1 MSKNTDMKKF
11 LNIVT
16 PFIFLLAIL
25 TACESNDMPIQH
37 ADNYAYIS
45 FSAKTEKT
53 LTRTNPYEAYD
64 AAKHPATMGVF
75 GYYSRTSHPNL
86 DGANSIYSNESV
98 SYNSTTENWTATS
111 RKRWNDYLGKATSF
125 HFFAYMPKV
134 DGANVIEEKSD
145 ASSSTSTSRT
155 FTLSFPF
162 AMSTSVEETSSE
174 NTSSNPTPS
183 PVIFDIKKAP
193 IICAKPQ
200 SKDSMDAQ
208 KTEYIFDRVVK
219 FKFDQT
225 LTGYRLLFKLDTK
238 MGAVRQFRIK
248 RVTLSGN
255 LATKGT
261 VSRSYTWD
269 VTKKEWT
276 QGAIEWKEDDLT
288 YTTFGESTAAGGNT
302 VTAPFEIPYKDN
314 KDDTNTT
321 SSAFENATKSI
332 LLDNS
337 IKDYTQWGPA
347 FYTIPD
353 KNFTPTIKV
362 TYDVVFKDEKQQ
374 EVITRKN
381 VTSAIELNEKNF
393 ESLKNQKQGVTAMI
407 YPIRILI
414 QPRYLYVLADEDAY
428 TGHLLID

>member
-1 MSKNTDMKKF
+1 MKKF

-16 PFIFLLAIL
+16 PLIILLAIL
-25 TACESNDMPIQH
+25 TACESSDMPIQH

-75 GYYSRTSHPNL
+75 GYYSSTSHPNL

-134 DGANVIEEKSD
+134 DGAKVI
-145 ASSSTSTSRT
+145 STNRT

-162 AMSTSVEETSSE
+162 AMSTSAEETSSE
-174 NTSSNPTPS
+174 NTSSNHTLS
-183 PVIFDIKKAP
+183 PVIFDIKEAP
-193 IICAKPQ
+193 IICAQPQ
-200 SKDSMDAQ
+200 SKEGMDAQ
-208 KTEYIFDRVVK
+208 KTEYTFDRVVN

-248 RVTLSGN
+248 GVTLSGN
-255 LATKGT
+255 LATKGI

-269 VTKKEWT
+269 ETKKQWT
-276 QGAIEWKEDDLT
+276 QGAIEWKEGDIT
-288 YTTFGESTAAGGNT
+288 YTTFEESTAAEGNT

-321 SSAFENATKSI
+321 SSVFENETKSI

-337 IKDYTQWGPA
+337 ITDYTQWGPA

-374 EVITRKN
+374 EVITRKG
-381 VTSAIELNEKNF
+381 VTSDIELNEKNF

>member
-1 MSKNTDMKKF
+1 MKKF

-16 PFIFLLAIL
+16 PFIILLAIL

-75 GYYSRTSHPNL
+75 GYYSSTSHPNL

-98 SYNSTTENWTATS
+98 SYNSTTENWTATN
-111 RKRWNDYLGKATSF
+111 RKRWNEYLGKATSF

-134 DGANVIEEKSD
+134 DGAKIEEKSD
-145 ASSSTSTSRT
+145 ATSSTSTSRT

-162 AMSTSVEETSSE
+162 AMSTSAEETSSE
-174 NTSSNPTPS
+174 NTSSNHTLN

-193 IICAKPQ
+193 IICAMPQ
-200 SKDSMDAQ
+200 SREGMDAQ
-208 KTEYIFDRVVK
+208 KTEYTFDRVVN
-219 FKFDQT
+219 FQFDQT

-248 RVTLSGN
+248 RVTLSGK
-255 LATKGT
+255 LATSGT

-269 VTKKEWT
+269 ETKKQWTT
-276 QGAIEWKEDDLT
+276 QGAIGWGKLN
-288 YTTFGESTAAGGNT
+288 YTTFRESTAAGGNT
-302 VTAPFEIPYKDN
+302 VTEETTVTAPFEIE
-314 KDDTNTT
+314 NT
-321 SSAFENATKSI
+321 TKSI

-353 KNFTPTIKV
+353 KNFTPTIEV

-374 EVITRKN
+374 EVITRKG

-393 ESLKNQKQGVTAMI
+393 ESLKQGVTAMI

>member
-1 MSKNTDMKKF
+1 MKKF

-16 PFIFLLAIL
+16 PLIILLAIL
-25 TACESNDMPIQH
+25 TACESSDMPIQH

-75 GYYSRTSHPNL
+75 GYYSSTSYPKL
-86 DGANSIYSNESV
+86 GVDNSIYSNESV

-134 DGANVIEEKSD
+134 DGAKVI
-145 ASSSTSTSRT
+145 STNRT

-162 AMSTSVEETSSE
+162 AMSTSAEETSSE
-174 NTSSNPTPS
+174 NTSSNHTPS
-183 PVIFDIKKAP
+183 PVIFDIRKAP

-208 KTEYIFDRVVK
+208 KTEYTFDRVVK

-248 RVTLSGN
+248 GVTLSGK
-255 LATKGT
+255 LATKGI

-269 VTKKEWT
+269 ETKKLWT
-276 QGAIEWKEDDLT
+276 QGAIEWKEGDIT
-288 YTTFGESTAAGGNT
+288 YTTFEESTAAEGNT
-302 VTAPFEIPYKDN
+302 VTAPFKIPYKDN

-332 LLDNS
+332 LLDS
-337 IKDYTQWGPA
+337 ITDYTQWGTA

-374 EVITRKN
+374 EVITRKG

-393 ESLKNQKQGVTAMI
+393 ESLKQGVTAMI

>member
-1 MSKNTDMKKF
+1 MKKF

-16 PFIFLLAIL
+16 PFIILLAIL

-75 GYYSRTSHPNL
+75 GYQSSTSHPKL
-86 DGANSIYSNESV
+86 DVGNTIYSNESV
-98 SYNSTTENWTATS
+98 SYNSTTENWTATN
-111 RKRWNDYLGKATSF
+111 RKRWNEYLGKATSF

-134 DGANVIEEKSD
+134 DGAKIEEKSD
-145 ASSSTSTSRT
+145 ATSSTSTSRT

-162 AMSTSVEETSSE
+162 AMSTSAEETSSE
-174 NTSSNPTPS
+174 NTSSNDTPS

-193 IICAKPQ
+193 IICAQPQ
-200 SKDSMDAQ
+200 SREGMDAQ
-208 KTEYIFDRVVK
+208 KTEYIFDRVVN
-219 FKFDQT
+219 FHFDQT

-238 MGAVRQFRIK
+238 MGAVRQFRIR
-248 RVTLSGN
+248 RVTLSGK
-255 LATKGT
+255 LATKGI

-269 VTKKEWT
+269 EAKKQWTT
-276 QGAIEWKEDDLT
+276 QGAIGWKDLA
-288 YTTFGESTAAGGNT
+288 YTTFRESTAAGGNT
-302 VTAPFEIPYKDN
+302 VTEESTVTAPFEI
-314 KDDTNTT
+314 
-321 SSAFENATKSI
+321 ENATKSI

-374 EVITRKN
+374 QVITREG

-393 ESLKNQKQGVTAMI
+393 ASLKNQGVTAMI

>member
-1 MSKNTDMKKF
+1 MKKF

-16 PFIFLLAIL
+16 PLIILLAIL

-45 FSAKTEKT
+45 FSAKNEKT
-53 LTRTNPYEAYD
+53 LTRTNRYEAYD

-75 GYYSRTSHPNL
+75 GYQSSTSHPKL
-86 DGANSIYSNESV
+86 DGDNTIYSNESV
-98 SYNSTTENWTATS
+98 SYNSTTENWTATN
-111 RKRWNDYLGKATSF
+111 RKRWNEYLGKAISF

-134 DGANVIEEKSD
+134 DGAKVIEEKSD
-145 ASSSTSTSRT
+145 ATSSTSTSRT

-162 AMSTSVEETSSE
+162 AMSTSAEETSSE
-174 NTSSNPTPS
+174 NTSSNHTPS
-183 PVIFDIKKAP
+183 PVIFDIRKAP
-193 IICAKPQ
+193 IICAMPQ
-200 SKDSMDAQ
+200 NKEGMDAQ
-208 KTEYIFDRVVK
+208 KTEYTFGRVVN
-219 FKFDQT
+219 FQFDQT

-248 RVTLSGN
+248 CVTLSGELGK
-255 LATKGT
+255 LATSGT

-269 VTKKEWT
+269 ETKKQWTT
-276 QGAIEWKEDDLT
+276 QGAIGWKDLT
-288 YTTFGESTAAGGNT
+288 YTTFDS
-302 VTAPFEIPYKDN
+302 FEIPYKDN
-314 KDDTNTT
+314 QDDTNTT
-321 SSAFENATKSI
+321 SSAFENETKSI
-332 LLDNS
+332 LLNNS
-337 IKDYTQWGPA
+337 ITDYTQWGAA

-362 TYDVVFKDEKQQ
+362 TYDVVFKDENKQ
-374 EVITRKN
+374 EVITRKD

-393 ESLKNQKQGVTAMI
+393 ENLKQGVTAMI

>member
-1 MSKNTDMKKF
+1 MKKF

-16 PFIFLLAIL
+16 PLIILLAIL

-75 GYYSRTSHPNL
+75 GYQSNTSHPKL
-86 DGANSIYSNESV
+86 DVDNTIYSNESV

-111 RKRWNDYLGKATSF
+111 RKRWNDYLDKATSF

-134 DGANVIEEKSD
+134 DGAKVIEEKSD
-145 ASSSTSTSRT
+145 ATSSTSTSRT

-162 AMSTSVEETSSE
+162 AMSTSAEETSSE
-174 NTSSNPTPS
+174 NTSSNHTLS
-183 PVIFDIKKAP
+183 PVIFDIRKAP
-193 IICAKPQ
+193 IICAMPQ
-200 SKDSMDAQ
+200 SREGMDAQ
-208 KTEYIFDRVVK
+208 KTEYIFDRVVN
-219 FKFDQT
+219 FWFDQT

-269 VTKKEWT
+269 ETKKLWTT
-276 QGAIEWKEDDLT
+276 QGAIGWKDLT
-288 YTTFGESTAAGGNT
+288 YTPFDS
-302 VTAPFEIPYKDN
+302 FEIPYKDN
-314 KDDTNTT
+314 QDDTNTT

-337 IKDYTQWGPA
+337 IKDYTQWGAA

-374 EVITRKN
+374 EVITRKG

>member
-1 MSKNTDMKKF
+1 MKKF

-16 PFIFLLAIL
+16 PYIILLAIL
-25 TACESNDMPIQH
+25 TACESSDMPIQH

-75 GYYSRTSHPNL
+75 GYYSSTSHPKL

-134 DGANVIEEKSD
+134 DGAKVI
-145 ASSSTSTSRT
+145 STNRT

-162 AMSTSVEETSSE
+162 AMSTSAEEISSE

-193 IICAKPQ
+193 IICAQPQ
-200 SKDSMDAQ
+200 SKEGMDAQ
-208 KTEYIFDRVVK
+208 KTEYTFDRVVN
-219 FKFDQT
+219 FQFDQT

-248 RVTLSGN
+248 GVTLSGN
-255 LATKGT
+255 LATKGI

-269 VTKKEWT
+269 ETKKQWT
-276 QGAIEWKEDDLT
+276 QGAIEWKEGDIT
-288 YTTFGESTAAGGNT
+288 YTTFEESTAAEGNT

-321 SSAFENATKSI
+321 SSAFENKTESI

-374 EVITRKN
+374 EVITRKG

>member
-16 PFIFLLAIL
+16 PFIILLAIL

-134 DGANVIEEKSD
+134 DGAKVIEEKSD
-145 ASSSTSTSRT
+145 APSSTSTSRT

-162 AMSTSVEETSSE
+162 AMSTSAGD
-174 NTSSNPTPS
+174 TPS

-200 SKDSMDAQ
+200 SKEGMDAL
-208 KTEYIFDRVVK
+208 KTEYTFDRVVN
-219 FKFDQT
+219 FQFDQT

-248 RVTLSGN
+248 RVTLSGK

-269 VTKKEWT
+269 ETKKLWT

-302 VTAPFEIPYKDN
+302 VTAPIEIPYKE
-314 KDDTNTT
+314 NTENSENT
-321 SSAFENATKSI
+321 LTAFENATKSI

-337 IKDYTQWGPA
+337 IKDYTQWGTA

-362 TYDVVFKDEKQQ
+362 TYDVVFKDEKQ
-374 EVITRKN
+374 EVITRKE
-381 VTSAIELNEKNF
+381 VTSAIILNEKNF

-414 QPRYLYVLADEDAY
+414 QPRYLYVLAEEDAY

>member
-1 MSKNTDMKKF
+1 MKKF

-86 DGANSIYSNESV
+86 DGDNSIYSNESV

-134 DGANVIEEKSD
+134 DGAKVIEEKSD
-145 ASSSTSTSRT
+145 APSSTSTSRT

-162 AMSTSVEETSSE
+162 AMSTSAEETSTE
-174 NTSSNPTPS
+174 NTSSNHTPS
-183 PVIFDIKKAP
+183 PVIFDFDIKKAP
-193 IICAKPQ
+193 IICAQPQ
-200 SKDSMDAQ
+200 SREGMDAQ
-208 KTEYIFDRVVK
+208 KTEYTFERVVN

-248 RVTLSGN
+248 RVTLSGK
-255 LATKGT
+255 LATSGT

-269 VTKKEWT
+269 ETKKLWT
-276 QGAIEWKEDDLT
+276 QGTIEWKEDDLT
-288 YTTFGESTAAGGNT
+288 YTTFEESTAAGGNT
-302 VTAPFEIPYKDN
+302 VTAPFEIPNKDN
-314 KDDTNTT
+314 KDDTK
-321 SSAFENATKSI
+321 TKSI

-353 KNFTPTIKV
+353 KKFTPTIEV

-374 EVITRKN
+374 EVITREG
-381 VTSAIELNEKNF
+381 VTSAIELNKENF

>member
-1 MSKNTDMKKF
+1 MKKF

-16 PFIFLLAIL
+16 PLIILLAIL

-75 GYYSRTSHPNL
+75 GYQSSTSHPKL
-86 DGANSIYSNESV
+86 GVDNSIYSNESV
-98 SYNSTTENWTATS
+98 SYNSTTENWTATN
-111 RKRWNDYLGKATSF
+111 RKRWNEYLGKAISF

-134 DGANVIEEKSD
+134 DDAKVIEEKSD
-145 ASSSTSTSRT
+145 ATSSTSTNRT

-162 AMSTSVEETSSE
+162 AMSTSAEETSSE
-174 NTSSNPTPS
+174 NTSSNHTLS

-193 IICAKPQ
+193 IICAMPQ
-200 SKDSMDAQ
+200 SREGMDAQ
-208 KTEYIFDRVVK
+208 KTEYTFDRVVN
-219 FKFDQT
+219 FQFDQT
-225 LTGYRLLFKLDTK
+225 QTGYRLLFKLDTK

-255 LATKGT
+255 LATSGT

-269 VTKKEWT
+269 ETKKLWTT
-276 QGAIEWKEDDLT
+276 QGAIGWKDLA
-288 YTTFGESTAAGGNT
+288 YTTFDS
-302 VTAPFEIPYKDN
+302 FEIPYKDN

-337 IKDYTQWGPA
+337 IKDYTQWGTA

-362 TYDVVFKDEKQQ
+362 TYDVVFKDENKQ
-374 EVITRKN
+374 EVITRKG

>member
-1 MSKNTDMKKF
+1 MKKF

-16 PFIFLLAIL
+16 PLIILLAIL
-25 TACESNDMPIQH
+25 TACESSDMPIQH

-75 GYYSRTSHPNL
+75 GYQSNTSRPKL
-86 DGANSIYSNESV
+86 DGDNTIYSNESV
-98 SYNSTTENWTATS
+98 SYNSTTENWTATN
-111 RKRWNDYLGKATSF
+111 RKRWNEYLGKAISF

-134 DGANVIEEKSD
+134 DGAKVI
-145 ASSSTSTSRT
+145 STSRT

-162 AMSTSVEETSSE
+162 AMSTSAEETSSE
-174 NTSSNPTPS
+174 NTSSNHTPS

-193 IICAKPQ
+193 IICAIPQ
-200 SKDSMDAQ
+200 SREGMDAQ
-208 KTEYIFDRVVK
+208 KTEYIFDRVVN
-219 FKFDQT
+219 FWFDQT

-255 LATKGT
+255 LATSGT

-269 VTKKEWT
+269 ETKKQWT
-276 QGAIEWKEDDLT
+276 QGAIGWKDLA
-288 YTTFGESTAAGGNT
+288 YQTFDS
-302 VTAPFEIPYKDN
+302 FEIPYKDN
-314 KDDTNTT
+314 QDDTNTT

-353 KNFTPTIKV
+353 KNFTPTINV
-362 TYDVVFKDEKQQ
+362 TYDVVFKDENKQ
-374 EVITRKN
+374 EVITRKG

-393 ESLKNQKQGVTAMI
+393 ETLKQGVTAMI

>member
-1 MSKNTDMKKF
+1 MKKF

-16 PFIFLLAIL
+16 PLIILLAIL
-25 TACESNDMPIQH
+25 TACESSDMPIQH

-134 DGANVIEEKSD
+134 DGAKVIEEKSD
-145 ASSSTSTSRT
+145 APSSTSTSRT

-162 AMSTSVEETSSE
+162 AM
-174 NTSSNPTPS
+174 TPS

-193 IICAKPQ
+193 IICAQPQ
-200 SKDSMDAQ
+200 SREGMDAQ
-208 KTEYIFDRVVK
+208 KTEYIFDRVVN
-219 FKFDQT
+219 FQFDQT

-269 VTKKEWT
+269 EAKKQWT

-321 SSAFENATKSI
+321 SSAFENETKSI

-337 IKDYTQWGPA
+337 INDYTQWGPA

-362 TYDVVFKDEKQQ
+362 TYDVVFKDEKQ
-374 EVITRKN
+374 EVITRKE
-381 VTSAIELNEKNF
+381 VTSAIVLNEENF
-393 ESLKNQKQGVTAMI
+393 ASLKNQKQGVTAMI

>member
-1 MSKNTDMKKF
+1 MKKF

-16 PFIFLLAIL
+16 PLIILLAIL
-25 TACESNDMPIQH
+25 TACESSDMPIQH

-75 GYYSRTSHPNL
+75 GYQSSTSHPKL
-86 DGANSIYSNESV
+86 DVDNTIYSNESV
-98 SYNSTTENWTATS
+98 SYNSTTENWTATN
-111 RKRWNDYLGKATSF
+111 RKRWNEYLGKAVSF

-134 DGANVIEEKSD
+134 DGAKVIEEKSD

-162 AMSTSVEETSSE
+162 AMSTSAEETSSE
-174 NTSSNPTPS
+174 NTSSNHTPS
-183 PVIFDIKKAP
+183 PVIFDFDIKKAP
-193 IICAKPQ
+193 IICAQPQ
-200 SKDSMDAQ
+200 SREGMDAQ
-208 KTEYIFDRVVK
+208 KTEYTFDRVVN

-248 RVTLSGN
+248 RVTLSGK
-255 LATKGT
+255 LATSGT

-269 VTKKEWT
+269 ETKKQWTT
-276 QGAIEWKEDDLT
+276 QGAIGWKDLT
-288 YTTFGESTAAGGNT
+288 YTTFRESTAAGGNT
-302 VTAPFEIPYKDN
+302 VTEETTVTAPFEIPYK
-314 KDDTNTT
+314 
-321 SSAFENATKSI
+321 EKSI

-353 KNFTPTIKV
+353 KNFTPTINV
-362 TYDVVFKDEKQQ
+362 TYDVVFKDENQK
-374 EVITRKN
+374 EVITRKD

-393 ESLKNQKQGVTAMI
+393 ESLKQGVTAMI

>member
-1 MSKNTDMKKF
+1 MKKKF
-11 LNIVT
+11 LNILT
-16 PFIFLLAIL
+16 PYIILLAIL

-75 GYYSRTSHPNL
+75 GYYSSTSHPKL
-86 DGANSIYSNESV
+86 DGDNSIYTNESV

-134 DGANVIEEKSD
+134 DGAKVIEEKSD
-145 ASSSTSTSRT
+145 ATSSTSTSRT

-162 AMSTSVEETSSE
+162 AMSTSAEDNSSE
-174 NTSSNPTPS
+174 NTSSNHTPS

-193 IICAKPQ
+193 IICALPQ
-200 SKDSMDAQ
+200 SREGMDAQ
-208 KTEYIFDRVVK
+208 KTEYTFERVVN
-219 FKFDQT
+219 FQFDQT

-248 RVTLSGN
+248 RVTLSGK
-255 LATKGT
+255 LATSGT

-269 VTKKEWT
+269 ENKKQWTT
-276 QGAIEWKEDDLT
+276 QGAIGWKEDDIT
-288 YTTFGESTAAGGNT
+288 YTTFDSFA
-302 VTAPFEIPYKDN
+302 IPYKDN

-374 EVITRKN
+374 EVITRKD
-381 VTSAIELNEKNF
+381 VTSSIVLNEKNF
-393 ESLKNQKQGVTAMI
+393 ESLKQGVTAMI

>member
-1 MSKNTDMKKF
+1 MKKF

-16 PFIFLLAIL
+16 PLIILLAIL

-75 GYYSRTSHPNL
+75 GYQSSTSHPKL
-86 DGANSIYSNESV
+86 DVDNTIYSNESV
-98 SYNSTTENWTATS
+98 SYNSTTENWTATN
-111 RKRWNDYLGKATSF
+111 RKRWNEYLGKAISF

-134 DGANVIEEKSD
+134 DGAKVI
-145 ASSSTSTSRT
+145 STSRT

-162 AMSTSVEETSSE
+162 AMSTSAEETSSE
-174 NTSSNPTPS
+174 NTSSNHTPS

-193 IICAKPQ
+193 IICALPQ
-200 SKDSMDAQ
+200 SREGMDAQ
-208 KTEYIFDRVVK
+208 KTEYIFERVVN

-255 LATKGT
+255 LATSGT

-269 VTKKEWT
+269 ETKKQWTT
-276 QGAIEWKEDDLT
+276 QGTIGWKDLA
-288 YTTFGESTAAGGNT
+288 YKTFDS
-302 VTAPFEIPYKDN
+302 FEIPYKDN

-321 SSAFENATKSI
+321 SSAFENEKKSI
-332 LLDNS
+332 LLDS
-337 IKDYTQWGPA
+337 ITDYTQWGAA

-353 KNFTPTIKV
+353 KNFTPTIEV

-374 EVITRKN
+374 EVITRKD

-393 ESLKNQKQGVTAMI
+393 ESLKQGVTAMI

>member
-1 MSKNTDMKKF
+1 MKKF

-16 PFIFLLAIL
+16 PLIILLAIL

-75 GYYSRTSHPNL
+75 GYQSSTSHPKL
-86 DGANSIYSNESV
+86 DVANTIYSNESV
-98 SYNSTTENWTATS
+98 SYNSTTENWTATN
-111 RKRWNDYLGKATSF
+111 RKRWNEYLGKAISF

-134 DGANVIEEKSD
+134 DGAKVIEEKSD
-145 ASSSTSTSRT
+145 ATSSTSTSRT

-162 AMSTSVEETSSE
+162 AMSTSAE
-174 NTSSNPTPS
+174 PS
-183 PVIFDIKKAP
+183 PVIFDIRKAP

-200 SKDSMDAQ
+200 RKDSMDAQ
-208 KTEYIFDRVVK
+208 KTEYLFDRVVK
-219 FKFDQT
+219 FQFDQT

-255 LATKGT
+255 LATSGT

-269 VTKKEWT
+269 EAKKQWT
-276 QGAIEWKEDDLT
+276 QGAIEWKEGNIKYTT
-288 YTTFGESTAAGGNT
+288 YTE
-302 VTAPFEIPYKDN
+302 TAPFVIPYKDN
-314 KDDTNTT
+314 TDNNTGNT
-321 SSAFENATKSI
+321 DNNTLTAFENETKSI

-337 IKDYTQWGPA
+337 IKDYTQWGAA

-353 KNFTPTIKV
+353 KNFAPTIKV

-374 EVITRKN
+374 EVITRKD
-381 VTSAIELNEKNF
+381 VTSAIVLNEENF
-393 ESLKNQKQGVTAMI
+393 ASLKNQGVTAMI

>member
-1 MSKNTDMKKF
+1 MSKNTNMKKF

-16 PFIFLLAIL
+16 PFIILLAIL

-75 GYYSRTSHPNL
+75 GYQSSTSHPKL
-86 DGANSIYSNESV
+86 GDDNSIYSNESV
-98 SYNSTTENWTATS
+98 SYNSTTENWTATN
-111 RKRWNDYLGKATSF
+111 RKRWNEYLGKATSF

-134 DGANVIEEKSD
+134 DGAKVIEEKSD
-145 ASSSTSTSRT
+145 ATSSTSTSRT

-162 AMSTSVEETSSE
+162 AM
-174 NTSSNPTPS
+174 TPD

-200 SKDSMDAQ
+200 SKEGMDAL
-208 KTEYIFDRVVK
+208 KTEYTFDRVVN
-219 FKFDQT
+219 FQFDQT

-238 MGAVRQFRIK
+238 MGAVRQFRIR
-248 RVTLSGN
+248 RVTLSGK
-255 LATKGT
+255 LATSGT

-269 VTKKEWT
+269 VTKKQWT
-276 QGAIEWKEDDLT
+276 QGAIEWKEGDIN
-288 YTTFGESTAAGGNT
+288 YTAYTD
-302 VTAPFEIPYKDN
+302 TAPFEIPYKDN
-314 KDDTNTT
+314 TENTKNT
-321 SSAFENATKSI
+321 STAFENATKSI

-337 IKDYTQWGPA
+337 IKDYTQWGAA

-362 TYDVVFKDEKQQ
+362 TYDVIFKDEKQQ
-374 EVITRKN
+374 EVITRKE

-393 ESLKNQKQGVTAMI
+393 ESLKNPKQGITAMI

>member
-1 MSKNTDMKKF
+1 MKKF

-16 PFIFLLAIL
+16 PLIILLAIL

-75 GYYSRTSHPNL
+75 GYYSSTSHPKL
-86 DGANSIYSNESV
+86 DVDNTIYSNESV
-98 SYNSTTENWTATS
+98 SYNSTTENWTATN
-111 RKRWNDYLGKATSF
+111 RKRWNEYLGKAISF

-134 DGANVIEEKSD
+134 DGARVIEEKSD
-145 ASSSTSTSRT
+145 ATSSTSTSRT

-162 AMSTSVEETSSE
+162 TMSTSSEETSSE
-174 NTSSNPTPS
+174 NTSSNHTPS

-193 IICAKPQ
+193 IICAMPQ
-200 SKDSMDAQ
+200 SREGMDAQ
-208 KTEYIFDRVVK
+208 KTEYTFDRVVN

-248 RVTLSGN
+248 RVTLSGK
-255 LATKGT
+255 LATSGT

-269 VTKKEWT
+269 EIKKQWT
-276 QGAIEWKEDDLT
+276 QGDIGWKDLA
-288 YTTFGESTAAGGNT
+288 YTTFRESTAAGGNT
-302 VTAPFEIPYKDN
+302 VTEETTVTAPFEI
-314 KDDTNTT
+314 
-321 SSAFENATKSI
+321 ENATKSI

-337 IKDYTQWGPA
+337 IKDYTQWGAA

-374 EVITRKN
+374 EVITREG

-393 ESLKNQKQGVTAMI
+393 ENLKQGVTAMI

>member
-1 MSKNTDMKKF
+1 MKKF

-16 PFIFLLAIL
+16 PLIILLAIL
-25 TACESNDMPIQH
+25 TACESSDMPIQH

-75 GYYSRTSHPNL
+75 GYYSSTSHPKL
-86 DGANSIYSNESV
+86 DVDNSIYSNESV

-134 DGANVIEEKSD
+134 DGAKVIEEKSD
-145 ASSSTSTSRT
+145 APSSTSTSRT

-162 AMSTSVEETSSE
+162 AMSTSTEETSSE
-174 NTSSNPTPS
+174 NISSNHTPS

-193 IICAKPQ
+193 IICAQPQ
-200 SKDSMDAQ
+200 SKEGMDAQ
-208 KTEYIFDRVVK
+208 KTEYTFTRVVN
-219 FKFDQT
+219 FQFDQT

-248 RVTLSGN
+248 GVTLSGN
-255 LATKGT
+255 LATKGI
-261 VSRSYTWD
+261 VSRSYIWD
-269 VTKKEWT
+269 ETKKQWTT
-276 QGAIEWKEDDLT
+276 QGAIGWKDPT
-288 YTTFGESTAAGGNT
+288 YTPFDS
-302 VTAPFEIPYKDN
+302 FEIPYKDN

-321 SSAFENATKSI
+321 SSAFENEKKSI
-332 LLDNS
+332 LLDS
-337 IKDYTQWGPA
+337 ITDYTQWGPA

-353 KNFTPTIKV
+353 KNFTPTINV
-362 TYDVVFKDEKQQ
+362 TYDVVFKDEKQ
-374 EVITRKN
+374 EVITRKG

-393 ESLKNQKQGVTAMI
+393 ESLKQGVTAMI

-414 QPRYLYVLADEDAY
+414 KPRYLYVLADEDAY

>member
-1 MSKNTDMKKF
+1 MKKF

-16 PFIFLLAIL
+16 PLIILLAIL

-75 GYYSRTSHPNL
+75 GYQSSTSHPKL
-86 DGANSIYSNESV
+86 DGDNTIYCNESV
-98 SYNSTTENWTATS
+98 SYNSTTENWTATN
-111 RKRWNDYLGKATSF
+111 RKRWNEYLGKAISF

-134 DGANVIEEKSD
+134 DGAKVIEEKSD
-145 ASSSTSTSRT
+145 ATSSTSTSRT

-162 AMSTSVEETSSE
+162 AMSTSAEETSSE
-174 NTSSNPTPS
+174 NTSSNHTLS

-193 IICAKPQ
+193 IICAMPQ
-200 SKDSMDAQ
+200 SREGMDAQ
-208 KTEYIFDRVVK
+208 KTEYTFDRVVN

-248 RVTLSGN
+248 RVTLSGK
-255 LATKGT
+255 LATSGT

-269 VTKKEWT
+269 ENKKQWTT
-276 QGAIEWKEDDLT
+276 QGAIGWKDLA
-288 YTTFGESTAAGGNT
+288 YTTFRESTAAGGNT
-302 VTAPFEIPYKDN
+302 VTTPFEIPYKDN

-362 TYDVVFKDEKQQ
+362 TYDVVFKDENQK
-374 EVITRKN
+374 EVITRKD

>member
-1 MSKNTDMKKF
+1 MKKF

-16 PFIFLLAIL
+16 PLIILLAVL
-25 TACESNDMPIQH
+25 TACESSDMPIQH

-64 AAKHPATMGVF
+64 AAKHSATMGVF
-75 GYYSRTSHPNL
+75 GYYSSTSHPKL
-86 DGANSIYSNESV
+86 GVDNSIYSNESV

-134 DGANVIEEKSD
+134 DGAKVI
-145 ASSSTSTSRT
+145 STNRT

-162 AMSTSVEETSSE
+162 AMSTSAEETSSE

-183 PVIFDIKKAP
+183 PVIFDIRKAP

-208 KTEYIFDRVVK
+208 KTEYTFDRVVN

-248 RVTLSGN
+248 GVTLSGK
-255 LATKGT
+255 LATSGI

-269 VTKKEWT
+269 ETKKQWT

-288 YTTFGESTAAGGNT
+288 YTTFEESTAAGENT
-302 VTAPFEIPYKDN
+302 VTNPFEIPYKDN

-374 EVITRKN
+374 EVITRKD

>member
-1 MSKNTDMKKF
+1 MKKF

-16 PFIFLLAIL
+16 PLIILLAIL

-75 GYYSRTSHPNL
+75 GYQSSTSHPKL
-86 DGANSIYSNESV
+86 DDDNTIYSNESV
-98 SYNSTTENWTATS
+98 SYNSTTENWTATN
-111 RKRWNDYLGKATSF
+111 RKRWNEYLGKAISF

-134 DGANVIEEKSD
+134 DGAKVI
-145 ASSSTSTSRT
+145 STSRT

-162 AMSTSVEETSSE
+162 AMSTSAEETSSE
-174 NTSSNPTPS
+174 NTSSNHTPS

-193 IICAKPQ
+193 IICALPQ
-200 SKDSMDAQ
+200 SREGMDAQ
-208 KTEYIFDRVVK
+208 KTEYIFERVVN

-248 RVTLSGN
+248 RVTLSGK
-255 LATKGT
+255 LATSGT

-269 VTKKEWT
+269 ETKKQWT
-276 QGAIEWKEDDLT
+276 QGAIGWKDLA
-288 YTTFGESTAAGGNT
+288 YTTFRESTAAGGNT
-302 VTAPFEIPYKDN
+302 VTEETTVTAPFEI
-314 KDDTNTT
+314 
-321 SSAFENATKSI
+321 ENEKKSI
-332 LLDNS
+332 LLDS
-337 IKDYTQWGPA
+337 ITDYTQWGAA

-353 KNFTPTIKV
+353 KNFTPTIEV
-362 TYDVVFKDEKQQ
+362 TYDVVFKDENQK
-374 EVITRKN
+374 EVITRKG
-381 VTSAIELNEKNF
+381 VTSAIVLNEKNF
-393 ESLKNQKQGVTAMI
+393 ESLKQGVTAMI

>member
-1 MSKNTDMKKF
+1 MKKF

-16 PFIFLLAIL
+16 PLIILLAIL
-25 TACESNDMPIQH
+25 TACESSDMPIQH

-75 GYYSRTSHPNL
+75 GYQSSTSHPKL
-86 DGANSIYSNESV
+86 DGDNTIYSNESV
-98 SYNSTTENWTATS
+98 SYNSTTENWTATN
-111 RKRWNDYLGKATSF
+111 RKRWNEYLGKATSF

-134 DGANVIEEKSD
+134 DGAKVI
-145 ASSSTSTSRT
+145 STNRT

-162 AMSTSVEETSSE
+162 AMSTSAEETSSE

-183 PVIFDIKKAP
+183 PVIFDIRKAP

-200 SKDSMDAQ
+200 SKEGMDAQ
-208 KTEYIFDRVVK
+208 KTEYTFDRVVN
-219 FKFDQT
+219 FQFDQT
-225 LTGYRLLFKLDTK
+225 LTGYRLLFMLDTK

-248 RVTLSGN
+248 RVTLSGK

-261 VSRSYTWD
+261 VSRSYIWD
-269 VTKKEWT
+269 ETKKLWT

-288 YTTFGESTAAGGNT
+288 YTTFEESTAAEGNT
-302 VTAPFEIPYKDN
+302 VTAPFKIPYKDN

-321 SSAFENATKSI
+321 SSVFENETKSI

-374 EVITRKN
+374 EVITRKG

>member
-1 MSKNTDMKKF
+1 MKKF

-16 PFIFLLAIL
+16 PLIILLAIL
-25 TACESNDMPIQH
+25 TACESSDMPIQH

-75 GYYSRTSHPNL
+75 GYYSSTSHPNL

-134 DGANVIEEKSD
+134 DGAKVI
-145 ASSSTSTSRT
+145 STNRT

-162 AMSTSVEETSSE
+162 AMSTSAEDTSSE

-183 PVIFDIKKAP
+183 PVIFDIRKAP

-200 SKDSMDAQ
+200 SKEGMDAQ
-208 KTEYIFDRVVK
+208 KTEYTFDRVVN
-219 FKFDQT
+219 FQFDQT
-225 LTGYRLLFKLDTK
+225 LTGYRLLFMLDTK

-248 RVTLSGN
+248 RVTLSGK
-255 LATKGT
+255 LATSGT

-276 QGAIEWKEDDLT
+276 QGDIEWKEGDIT
-288 YTTFGESTAAGGNT
+288 YTTFEESTAAEGNT
-302 VTAPFEIPYKDN
+302 VTAPFKIPYKDN

-337 IKDYTQWGPA
+337 ITDYTQWGPA

-374 EVITRKN
+374 EVITRKG
-381 VTSAIELNEKNF
+381 VTSDIELNEKNF

>member
-1 MSKNTDMKKF
+1 MKKF

-16 PFIFLLAIL
+16 PLIILLAIL
-25 TACESNDMPIQH
+25 TACENNDMPIQH

-53 LTRTNPYEAYD
+53 LTRTNPYEKYD

-75 GYYSRTSHPNL
+75 GYYSSTSHPKL
-86 DGANSIYSNESV
+86 GVDNSIYSNESV

-134 DGANVIEEKSD
+134 DGAKVIEEKSD
-145 ASSSTSTSRT
+145 ATSSTSTSRT

-162 AMSTSVEETSSE
+162 AMSTSAEETSSE

-183 PVIFDIKKAP
+183 PVIFDIRKAP

-200 SKDSMDAQ
+200 RKDSMDAQ
-208 KTEYIFDRVVK
+208 KTEYLFDRVVK
-219 FKFDQT
+219 FLFDQT

-248 RVTLSGN
+248 CVTLSGK
-255 LATKGT
+255 LATSGI

-276 QGAIEWKEDDLT
+276 QGAIEWKEGDLT
-288 YTTFGESTAAGGNT
+288 YTNYTA
-302 VTAPFEIPYKDN
+302 TAPFEIPYKENTDN
-314 KDDTNTT
+314 TLT
-321 SSAFENATKSI
+321 AFENETKSI
-332 LLDNS
+332 LLDS
-337 IKDYTQWGPA
+337 ITDYTQWGPA

-374 EVITRKN
+374 EVITRKD

-407 YPIRILI
+407 YPICILI

>member
-1 MSKNTDMKKF
+1 MKKF

-16 PFIFLLAIL
+16 PLIILLAIL

-53 LTRTNPYEAYD
+53 LTRTNPYEKYD

-75 GYYSRTSHPNL
+75 GYQSSTSHPKL
-86 DGANSIYSNESV
+86 DVDNTIYSNESV
-98 SYNSTTENWTATS
+98 SYNSTTENWTATN
-111 RKRWNDYLGKATSF
+111 RKRWNEYLGKAISF

-134 DGANVIEEKSD
+134 DGAKVIEEKSD
-145 ASSSTSTSRT
+145 ATSSTSTSRT

-162 AMSTSVEETSSE
+162 AMSTSAEETSSE
-174 NTSSNPTPS
+174 NTSSNHTLS

-193 IICAKPQ
+193 IICAMPQ
-200 SKDSMDAQ
+200 SREGMDAQ
-208 KTEYIFDRVVK
+208 KTEYTFDRVVN

-248 RVTLSGN
+248 RVILSGN
-255 LATKGT
+255 LATSGT
-261 VSRSYTWD
+261 VSRSYTWTWD
-269 VTKKEWT
+269 ETEKQWTT
-276 QGAIEWKEDDLT
+276 QGAIGWKDLT
-288 YTTFGESTAAGGNT
+288 YKTFDS
-302 VTAPFEIPYKDN
+302 FEIPYKDN

-321 SSAFENATKSI
+321 SSAFENEKKSI

-337 IKDYTQWGPA
+337 IKDYTQWGAA

-353 KNFTPTIKV
+353 KNFTPTINV

-374 EVITRKN
+374 EVITRKG

-393 ESLKNQKQGVTAMI
+393 ESLKQGVTAMI

>member
-1 MSKNTDMKKF
+1 MKKF

-16 PFIFLLAIL
+16 PLIILLAIL

-75 GYYSRTSHPNL
+75 GYQSSTSHPKL
-86 DGANSIYSNESV
+86 DVANTIYSNESV
-98 SYNSTTENWTATS
+98 SYNSTTENWTATN
-111 RKRWNDYLGKATSF
+111 RKRWNEYLGKAISF

-134 DGANVIEEKSD
+134 DGAKVIEEKSD
-145 ASSSTSTSRT
+145 ATSSTSTSRT

-162 AMSTSVEETSSE
+162 AMSTSAEETSSE
-174 NTSSNPTPS
+174 NTSSNHTPS
-183 PVIFDIKKAP
+183 PVIFDIDIKKAP
-193 IICAKPQ
+193 IICALPQ
-200 SKDSMDAQ
+200 SREGMDAQ
-208 KTEYIFDRVVK
+208 KTEYIFERVVN
-219 FKFDQT
+219 FRFDQT

-248 RVTLSGN
+248 SVTLSGK
-255 LATKGT
+255 LATSGT
-261 VSRSYTWD
+261 VNRSYTWD
-269 VTKKEWT
+269 ETKKQWTT
-276 QGAIEWKEDDLT
+276 QGAIGWKNLA
-288 YTTFGESTAAGGNT
+288 YKTFDS
-302 VTAPFEIPYKDN
+302 FEIPYKDN

-321 SSAFENATKSI
+321 SSAFENETKSI

-374 EVITRKN
+374 EVITRKD

-393 ESLKNQKQGVTAMI
+393 ESLKQGVTAII

>member
-1 MSKNTDMKKF
+1 MKKF

-16 PFIFLLAIL
+16 PLIILLAIL

-53 LTRTNPYEAYD
+53 LTRTNPYEKYD

-75 GYYSRTSHPNL
+75 GYYSSTSHPNL

-98 SYNSTTENWTATS
+98 SYNSTTENWTATN
-111 RKRWNDYLGKATSF
+111 RKRWNEYLGKATSF

-134 DGANVIEEKSD
+134 DGAKVIEEKSD
-145 ASSSTSTSRT
+145 ATSSTSTSRT

-162 AMSTSVEETSSE
+162 AMSTSAEETSSE

-183 PVIFDIKKAP
+183 PVIFDIRKAP

-200 SKDSMDAQ
+200 RKDSMDAQ
-208 KTEYIFDRVVK
+208 KTEYLFDRVVN

-255 LATKGT
+255 LATSGT

-269 VTKKEWT
+269 MTKKEWT
-276 QGAIEWKEDDLT
+276 QGAIEWKEGDLT
-288 YTTFGESTAAGGNT
+288 YTNYTA
-302 VTAPFEIPYKDN
+302 TAPFEIPYKENTDN
-314 KDDTNTT
+314 TLT
-321 SSAFENATKSI
+321 AFENETKSI

-337 IKDYTQWGPA
+337 ITDYTQWGPA

-374 EVITRKN
+374 EVITRKD

-407 YPIRILI
+407 YPICILI

>member
-1 MSKNTDMKKF
+1 MSKNTNMKKF

-16 PFIFLLAIL
+16 PLIILLAIL

-75 GYYSRTSHPNL
+75 GYYSSTSHPKL
-86 DGANSIYSNESV
+86 DGDNSIYTNESV

-111 RKRWNDYLGKATSF
+111 RKRWNEYLGKATSF

-134 DGANVIEEKSD
+134 DGAKVIEEKSD
-145 ASSSTSTSRT
+145 APSSTSTSRI

-162 AMSTSVEETSSE
+162 TMSTSAEETSTE

-183 PVIFDIKKAP
+183 PVIFDIRKAP

-200 SKDSMDAQ
+200 SKEGMDAL
-208 KTEYIFDRVVK
+208 KTEYTFDRVVN
-219 FKFDQT
+219 FQFDQT

-248 RVTLSGN
+248 RVTLSGK
-255 LATKGT
+255 LATSGT

-269 VTKKEWT
+269 VTKKQWT
-276 QGAIEWKEDDLT
+276 QGAIEWKEDDIT

-302 VTAPFEIPYKDN
+302 STTPFEIPYKENTDN
-314 KDDTNTT
+314 T
-321 SSAFENATKSI
+321 STAFENATKSI

-337 IKDYTQWGPA
+337 IKDYTQWGTA

-414 QPRYLYVLADEDAY
+414 QPRYLYVLAEEDAY

>member
-1 MSKNTDMKKF
+1 MITTATEPAAGKTRRKVAENNRKPITSKNTDMKKF
-11 LNIVT
+11 FNIVT
-16 PFIFLLAIL
+16 PLIILLAIL
-25 TACESNDMPIQH
+25 TACESSDMPIQH

-75 GYYSRTSHPNL
+75 GYYSSNSHPNL

-134 DGANVIEEKSD
+134 DGAKVIEEKSD
-145 ASSSTSTSRT
+145 ATSSTSTSRT

-162 AMSTSVEETSSE
+162 AMSTSAE
-174 NTSSNPTPS
+174 PS
-183 PVIFDIKKAP
+183 PVIFDIRKAP

-208 KTEYIFDRVVK
+208 KTEYTFDRVVK
-219 FKFDQT
+219 FQFDQT

-238 MGAVRQFRIK
+238 MGAVRQFRIR

-255 LATKGT
+255 LATSGT
-261 VSRSYTWD
+261 VSRSYIWD
-269 VTKKEWT
+269 ETKKLWT
-276 QGAIEWKEDDLT
+276 QGAIEWGALT
-288 YTTFGESTAAGGNT
+288 YQTFDS
-302 VTAPFEIPYKDN
+302 FDI

-321 SSAFENATKSI
+321 SSAFENVSKSI
-332 LLDNS
+332 LLDS
-337 IKDYTQWGPA
+337 ITDYTQWGAA

-362 TYDVVFKDEKQQ
+362 TYDVVFKDEKQ
-374 EVITRKN
+374 EVITRKE
-381 VTSAIELNEKNF
+381 VTSAIVLNEENF

>member
-1 MSKNTDMKKF
+1 MKKF

-16 PFIFLLAIL
+16 PLIILLAIL
-25 TACESNDMPIQH
+25 TACESSDMPIQH

-75 GYYSRTSHPNL
+75 GYYSSTSHPNL

-134 DGANVIEEKSD
+134 DGAKVI
-145 ASSSTSTSRT
+145 STSRT

-162 AMSTSVEETSSE
+162 AMSTSAEETSSE

-183 PVIFDIKKAP
+183 PVIFDIRKAP

-208 KTEYIFDRVVK
+208 KTEYTFTRVVN
-219 FKFDQT
+219 FQFDQT

-248 RVTLSGN
+248 RVTLSGK

-269 VTKKEWT
+269 ETKKLWT
-276 QGAIEWKEDDLT
+276 QGAIEWKEGDLT
-288 YTTFGESTAAGGNT
+288 YTTFEESTAAGGNT

-321 SSAFENATKSI
+321 SSAFENETKSI

-374 EVITRKN
+374 EVITRKG

>member
-1 MSKNTDMKKF
+1 MKKF

-16 PFIFLLAIL
+16 PLIILLAIL
-25 TACESNDMPIQH
+25 TACESSDMPIQH

-337 IKDYTQWGPA
+337 IKDYTQWGTA

-414 QPRYLYVLADEDAY
+414 QPRYLYVLAEEDAY

>member
-1 MSKNTDMKKF
+1 MKKF

-16 PFIFLLAIL
+16 PLIILLAIL
-25 TACESNDMPIQH
+25 TACESSDMPIQH

-75 GYYSRTSHPNL
+75 GYYSSTSHPNL

-98 SYNSTTENWTATS
+98 SYNSTTENWTATN
-111 RKRWNDYLGKATSF
+111 RKRWNEYLGKAISF

-134 DGANVIEEKSD
+134 DGAKVI
-145 ASSSTSTSRT
+145 STNRT

-162 AMSTSVEETSSE
+162 TMSTSAEETSSE
-174 NTSSNPTPS
+174 NTSSNHTPS
-183 PVIFDIKKAP
+183 PVIFDIKEAP

-208 KTEYIFDRVVK
+208 KTEYTFTRVVN
-219 FKFDQT
+219 FQFDQT

-248 RVTLSGN
+248 GVTLSGN
-255 LATKGT
+255 LATKGI
-261 VSRSYTWD
+261 VSRSYIWD
-269 VTKKEWT
+269 ETKKQWT

-288 YTTFGESTAAGGNT
+288 YTTFEESTAAEGNT
-302 VTAPFEIPYKDN
+302 VTAPFKIPYKDN

-321 SSAFENATKSI
+321 SSAFENKTESI

-353 KNFTPTIKV
+353 KKFTPTIEV

-374 EVITRKN
+374 EVITRKG
-381 VTSAIELNEKNF
+381 VISAIELNEKNF

>member
-1 MSKNTDMKKF
+1 MKKF

-16 PFIFLLAIL
+16 PFIILLAIL
-25 TACESNDMPIQH
+25 TACESSDMPIQH

-75 GYYSRTSHPNL
+75 GYQSSTSHPKL
-86 DGANSIYSNESV
+86 DVDNTIYSNESV
-98 SYNSTTENWTATS
+98 SYNSTTENWTATN
-111 RKRWNDYLGKATSF
+111 RKRWNEYLGKAISF

-134 DGANVIEEKSD
+134 DGAKVIEEKSD
-145 ASSSTSTSRT
+145 ATSSTSTSRT

-162 AMSTSVEETSSE
+162 AMSTSAEETSSE
-174 NTSSNPTPS
+174 NTSSNHTPS
-183 PVIFDIKKAP
+183 PVIFDIDIKKAP
-193 IICAKPQ
+193 IICAMPQ
-200 SKDSMDAQ
+200 SREGMDAQ
-208 KTEYIFDRVVK
+208 KTEYTFLRVVN
-219 FKFDQT
+219 FQFDQT

-248 RVTLSGN
+248 RVTLSGK
-255 LATKGT
+255 LATSGT

-269 VTKKEWT
+269 ETKKQWTT
-276 QGAIEWKEDDLT
+276 QGAIGWKDLT
-288 YTTFGESTAAGGNT
+288 YKTFDS
-302 VTAPFEIPYKDN
+302 FEIPNKDN
-314 KDDTNTT
+314 NEK
-321 SSAFENATKSI
+321 KSI
-332 LLDNS
+332 LLDS
-337 IKDYTQWGPA
+337 ITDYTQWGAA

-362 TYDVVFKDEKQQ
+362 TYDVVFKDENKQ
-374 EVITRKN
+374 EVITREG

-393 ESLKNQKQGVTAMI
+393 ENLKQGVTAMI

>member
-1 MSKNTDMKKF
+1 MKKF

-16 PFIFLLAIL
+16 PLIILLAIL

-75 GYYSRTSHPNL
+75 GYQSSTSHPKL
-86 DGANSIYSNESV
+86 DGDNTIYSNESV
-98 SYNSTTENWTATS
+98 SYNSTTENWTATN
-111 RKRWNDYLGKATSF
+111 RKRWNEYLGKAISF

-134 DGANVIEEKSD
+134 DDAKVIEEKSD
-145 ASSSTSTSRT
+145 ATSSTSTSRT

-162 AMSTSVEETSSE
+162 AMSTSAEETSSE
-174 NTSSNPTPS
+174 NTSSNHTPS

-193 IICAKPQ
+193 IICALPQ
-200 SKDSMDAQ
+200 SKEGMDAQ
-208 KTEYIFDRVVK
+208 KTEYTFDRVVN

-248 RVTLSGN
+248 SVTLSGK
-255 LATKGT
+255 LATSGT

-269 VTKKEWT
+269 ENKKQWTT
-276 QGAIEWKEDDLT
+276 QGAIGWKDLA
-288 YTTFGESTAAGGNT
+288 YTTFRESTAAGGNT
-302 VTAPFEIPYKDN
+302 VTEETTVTAPFEI
-314 KDDTNTT
+314 
-321 SSAFENATKSI
+321 ENATKSI

-337 IKDYTQWGPA
+337 IKDYTQWGTA

-353 KNFTPTIKV
+353 KNFTPTIEV
-362 TYDVVFKDEKQQ
+362 TYDVVFKDENKQ
-374 EVITRKN
+374 EVITRKG

-393 ESLKNQKQGVTAMI
+393 ESLKQGVTAMI

>member
-1 MSKNTDMKKF
+1 MKKF

-86 DGANSIYSNESV
+86 DADNSIYSNESV

-111 RKRWNDYLGKATSF
+111 RKRWNEYLGKATSF

-134 DGANVIEEKSD
+134 DGAKVI
-145 ASSSTSTSRT
+145 STNRT

-193 IICAKPQ
+193 IICAQPQ
-200 SKDSMDAQ
+200 SKEGMDAQ
-208 KTEYIFDRVVK
+208 KTEYTFTRVVN
-219 FKFDQT
+219 FQFDQT

-248 RVTLSGN
+248 RVTLSGK
-255 LATKGT
+255 LATSGI

-269 VTKKEWT
+269 ETKKLWT

-321 SSAFENATKSI
+321 SSAFENETKSI

-353 KNFTPTIKV
+353 KNFTPTIEV

-374 EVITRKN
+374 VITRKE
-381 VTSAIELNEKNF
+381 VTSAIVLNEENF

-414 QPRYLYVLADEDAY
+414 QPRYLYVLADQDAY

>member
-1 MSKNTDMKKF
+1 MKKF

-16 PFIFLLAIL
+16 PLIILLAIL

-75 GYYSRTSHPNL
+75 GYYSSTSHPKL
-86 DGANSIYSNESV
+86 DGDNSIYTNESV
-98 SYNSTTENWTATS
+98 SYNSTTENWTATN
-111 RKRWNDYLGKATSF
+111 RKRWNEYLGKAVSF

-134 DGANVIEEKSD
+134 DGAKVI
-145 ASSSTSTSRT
+145 STSRT

-162 AMSTSVEETSSE
+162 AMSTSAEETSTE
-174 NTSSNPTPS
+174 NTSSNDTPS
-183 PVIFDIKKAP
+183 PVIFDITKAP
-193 IICAKPQ
+193 IICALPQ
-200 SKDSMDAQ
+200 SREGMDAQ
-208 KTEYIFDRVVK
+208 KTEYTFERVVN
-219 FKFDQT
+219 FQFDQT

-248 RVTLSGN
+248 SVTLSGK
-255 LATKGT
+255 LATSGT

-269 VTKKEWT
+269 ETKKLWT
-276 QGAIEWKEDDLT
+276 QGAIGWKEDDIT
-288 YTTFGESTAAGGNT
+288 YTTFDSIA
-302 VTAPFEIPYKDN
+302 IPYKDN
-314 KDDTNTT
+314 QDDTNTT
-321 SSAFENATKSI
+321 SSAFENEKKSI

-362 TYDVVFKDEKQQ
+362 KYDVVFKDKNKK
-374 EVITRKN
+374 EVITRKG

-393 ESLKNQKQGVTAMI
+393 ESLKNQKQGITAMI

>member
-1 MSKNTDMKKF
+1 MKKF

-16 PFIFLLAIL
+16 PLIILLAIL
-25 TACESNDMPIQH
+25 TACESSDMPIQH

-53 LTRTNPYEAYD
+53 LTRTNPYEAYN

-75 GYYSRTSHPNL
+75 GYQSSTSHPKL
-86 DGANSIYSNESV
+86 DVDNTIYSNESV
-98 SYNSTTENWTATS
+98 SYNSTTENWTATN
-111 RKRWNDYLGKATSF
+111 RKRWNEYLGKAISF

-134 DGANVIEEKSD
+134 DGAKVIEEKSD
-145 ASSSTSTSRT
+145 ATSSTSTSRT

-162 AMSTSVEETSSE
+162 AMSTSAEETSSE
-174 NTSSNPTPS
+174 NTSSNHTPS

-193 IICAKPQ
+193 IICAMPQ
-200 SKDSMDAQ
+200 SREGMDAQ
-208 KTEYIFDRVVK
+208 KTEYIFERVVN

-255 LATKGT
+255 LATSGT
-261 VSRSYTWD
+261 VSRSFIWD
-269 VTKKEWT
+269 ETKKEWT
-276 QGAIEWKEDDLT
+276 QGAIGWKEGDIK
-288 YTTFGESTAAGGNT
+288 YTTFDS
-302 VTAPFEIPYKDN
+302 FEIPYKDN
-314 KDDTNTT
+314 QDDTNTT

-337 IKDYTQWGPA
+337 IKDYTQWGAA

-353 KNFTPTIKV
+353 KNFTPTINV
-362 TYDVVFKDEKQQ
+362 TYDVVFKDENQK
-374 EVITRKN
+374 EVITRED

-393 ESLKNQKQGVTAMI
+393 ESLKQGVTAMI